1 MKILAVGSCP
11 DNSAALR
18 FDNCNRSRETL
29 PHFSPQR
36 PLACSNYFV
45 QLSVSFLFLSLEMRF
60 ESLSDS
66 KNKLCHGPLLQC
78 PCHLAQESYKLP
90 VISDLSLTLQREEGM
105 PGFGCGKMPSRFW
118 NACSRGLPS
127 RGQRPR
133 LQIISASAITP
144 RPQARPRDS
153 PGLSFRR
160 ALPRFVA
167 KGPDQFQ
174 TRPAW

>member
-1 MKILAVGSCP
+1 MKILAAGSCP

-18 FDNCNRSRETL
+18 FDNCNRWREPL
-29 PHFSPQR
+29 LHFSPQR

-60 ESLSDS
+60 ESPSDS

-78 PCHLAQESYKLP
+78 PCQPAKESYKLQ

-105 PGFGCGKMPSRFW
+105 PGFACGKMPSRFW
-118 NACSRGLPS
+118 NGCSRAWPS
-127 RGQRPR
+127 RGRRPR
-133 LQIISASAITP
+133 LQITWASAITLRP
-144 RPQARPRDS
+144 RARPRDS